1 MKQDLKGRFTR
12 PFFLAALPKCQTLCP
27 GNITI
32 HLMSMPSATPI
43 GAIAYAAVNVDL
55 RRLASRFPVHEA
67 ILFGNHT
74 RVTQTKLS
82 IADIVF
88 DAMLGTCIKVQPLPF
103 WDSDPRKPEQW
114 LNPELR
120 CSIELTG
127 ISVWQASP

>member
-1 MKQDLKGRFTR
+1 ML
-12 PFFLAALPKCQTLCP
+12 

-43 GAIAYAAVNVDL
+43 GAMTYAAVNADL

-67 ILFGNHT
+67 ILFGNRT
-74 RVTQTKLS
+74 RITQTKLG

-88 DAMLGTCIKVQPLPF
+88 DAMLGTGIKVQPLPL

-114 LNPELR
+114 LNPGLR